1 MTLTTLST
9 LLLIYVILLLL
20 NFAFAMQL
28 WRVYRTP
35 AYKTLMIIWLCT
47 TLNFLL
53 QGIFSDSI
61 SGSLLTFPTYIV
73 VVYFTCSLLT
83 QVSSMPFTFKPFGIA
98 FTVSLLISWA
108 LYWQSDSFTLIALPV
123 AITIG
128 APQVFF
134 AIKKL
139 FYYRHTGTQFSNSF
153 AVLLLCNGLHFFDY
167 PFLRPIPEMAIFG
180 FGVVLVFSVGF
191 AALLPT
197 ILSKYHTDRSDALI
211 EEIKKRKQVEK
222 ELERAVNKAEKLADT
237 KAEFLANMSHE
248 IRTPLTGIMGLNDLL
263 LTTSLQPEQ
272 REYCEDIRYA
282 SHVLRR
288 IINNVLSLSKLE
300 SGTIAPDCEVFSLPL
315 LCDEVKKHYDLDPSP
330 SITISYRY
338 TDVQLLGDKYKIQQ
352 ILFNLID
359 NAIKY
364 SQGSAINV
372 CCIYDKTEALLTLV
386 VADNG
391 VGIAPNLKA
400 QLFERFEQ
408 QYQSPVGVGL
418 GLAIVRQLLVV
429 MRGHITFASNAGE
442 GATFTCSIP
451 LPEPPHALIASAS
464 TTETSSQRANTARSL
479 TSFAGSKTV
488 AAMEMVKVEKQYH
501 ILLIDDDPA
510 TLYSLSELL
519 RQAGYIC
526 YLAEDGST
534 AKTVLASET
543 IDAIVSDIQLPDV
556 EDLELIQYFREMNP
570 ILPVI
575 AHSAFA
581 FDEDAAAALAAG
593 ATDYLRKPAT
603 FAELHSVLTANLTS
617 QKGL

>member
-1 MTLTTLST
+1 MTTLST

-20 NFAFAMQL
+20 NFAFAVQL

-35 AYKTLMIIWLCT
+35 AYKTLMIVWLCT

-53 QGIFSDSI
+53 QGIFSESI

-83 QVSSMPFTFKPFGIA
+83 QVSSMPFNFKPFGIA
-98 FTVSLLISWA
+98 FAVSLLVSWG

-128 APQVFF
+128 APQLFF
-134 AIKKL
+134 ALKKL
-139 FYYRHTGTQFSNSF
+139 FYYRNTGTQFSNSF

-180 FGVVLVFSVGF
+180 FGLVLIFSVGF

-211 EEIKKRKQVEK
+211 EEITKRKQVEK
-222 ELERAVNKAEKLADT
+222 KLEQAVNKAEKLADT

-282 SHVLRR
+282 SHTLRR
-288 IINNVLSLSKLE
+288 IINNILSLSKLE
-300 SGTIAPDCEVFSLPL
+300 SGTIAPDCEVFSLPA
-315 LCDEVKKHYDLDPSP
+315 LCDEVNKHYDLDPSP
-330 SITISYRY
+330 GILLSYRY
-338 TDVQLLGDKYKIQQ
+338 SDVKLLGDKYKIQQ
-352 ILFNLID
+352 VLFNLID

-364 SQGSAINV
+364 SQGRRITV
-372 CCIYDKTEALLTLV
+372 CCTYDKADAVLTLV
-386 VADNG
+386 VADDG
-391 VGIAPNLKA
+391 VGIAPNIKA

-408 QYQSPVGVGL
+408 QHHSPMGVGL
-418 GLAIVRQLLVV
+418 GLAIVRQLLLV
-429 MRGHITFASNAGE
+429 MRGHIALESDVGE
-442 GATFTCSIP
+442 GATFTCCIP
-451 LPEPPHALIASAS
+451 LSESAKDLQ
-464 TTETSSQRANTARSL
+464 TAANINAPSAARSSAPL
-479 TSFAGSKTV
+479 AVGNVAITV
-488 AAMEMVKVEKQYH
+488 DAAKSETQYH
-501 ILLIDDDPA
+501 ILIIDDDPV

-519 RQAGYIC
+519 RQVGYLC
-526 YLAEDGST
+526 FLAEDGAT
-534 AKTVLASET
+534 AKVLLASET

-556 EDLELIQYFREMNP
+556 EGLELIQYFRALDQQ
-570 ILPVI
+570 LPVI

-581 FDEDAAAALAAG
+581 FDEDVAAALAAG

-603 FAELHSVLTANLTS
+603 FTELHCVLNANLAS
-617 QKGL
+617 QNGLQE